1 MAIFNSYVSLPEG
14 RIFKE
19 GSKCW
24 CIEHLLY
31 VGSLQNRVFLQAHNT
46 QYIMIAN
53 LQALTDNMDSFE
65 NVYDNIFELVTSLS
79 CEE

>member
-1 MAIFNSYVSLPEG
+1 
-14 RIFKE
+14 
-19 GSKCW
+19 
-24 CIEHLLY
+24 
-31 VGSLQNRVFLQAHNT
+31 
-46 QYIMIAN
+46 MIAN